1 MSSKVTTALIQLT
14 VVPVV
19 IEDGTPVGGSD
30 TLSYERSDRGVNVEL
45 KGAGLAPDVGGG
57 HASGDSFTATGV
69 NGTDTYTFE
78 NAIGSTHADDLT
90 GDNRKNT
97 LMGGDGDD
105 TLIGGPGAD
114 TLEGGPG
121 ADELD
126 GGGRGGE
133 TTTDDVPKPC
143 QSCYWRCSRWYSYR
157 LSRKCRPR
165 WGWKWS

>member
-1 MSSKVTTALIQLT
+1 MKLT
-14 VVPVV
+14 VVLPLVWSKTEAV
-19 IEDGTPVGGSD
+19 NGSD

-45 KGAGLAPDVGGG
+45 KGASLAPDVGGG
-57 HASGDSFTATGV
+57 HASGDSFTAT
-69 NGTDTYTFE
+69 DEIYTFE
-78 NAIGSTHADDLT
+78 NAIGSSHADDLT
-90 GDNRKNT
+90 GDNRSNM

-133 TTTDDVPKPC
+133 TANEDVDATAGAAANGIAKNFNVNVDHD
-143 QSCYWRCSRWYSYR
+143 R
-157 LSRKCRPR
+157 
-165 WGWKWS
+165 G